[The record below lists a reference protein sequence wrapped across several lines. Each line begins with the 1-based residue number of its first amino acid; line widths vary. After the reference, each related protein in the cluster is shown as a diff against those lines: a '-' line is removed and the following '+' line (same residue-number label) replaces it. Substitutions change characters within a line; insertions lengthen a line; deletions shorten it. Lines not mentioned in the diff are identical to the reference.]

1 MPISEKPLQIFKL
14 VTLANKFART
24 LNIDML
30 YFNLLPKKIQQ
41 DTLYR
46 NKNHLI
52 VKYALLLIILMLI
65 LSVFLLFILLF
76 TNSKKKIFEQ
86 KLQELQK
93 NSKIIEIKKIEKEI
107 NQFNKELLSD
117 INPIQETIL
126 SKILIELSKITPFEI
141 SLNNLINLSEQD
153 WVLLGEAKNR
163 NDLIYFE
170 KSLKNSKIF
179 DNIVSPLSNFS
190 KNTNLNF
197 KINFTLKEN

>member
-1 MPISEKPLQIFKL
+1 
-14 VTLANKFART
+14 
-24 LNIDML
+24 ML

-52 VKYALLLIILMLI
+52 VKYALLLFILMLI

>member
-1 MPISEKPLQIFKL
+1 
-14 VTLANKFART
+14 
-24 LNIDML
+24 ML
-30 YFNLLPKKIQQ
+30 YFNLLPKNIQQ

>member
-1 MPISEKPLQIFKL
+1 MNSKLISFIKNLL
-14 VTLANKFART
+14 RT

-30 YFNLLPKKIQQ
+30 SFNLLPKKIQQ

>member
-1 MPISEKPLQIFKL
+1 
-14 VTLANKFART
+14 
-24 LNIDML
+24 ML

>member
-1 MPISEKPLQIFKL
+1 
-14 VTLANKFART
+14 
-24 LNIDML
+24 ML

-126 SKILIELSKITPFEI
+126 SKTLIELSRITPSEI

-190 KNTNLNF
+190 KNTKLDF
-197 KINFTLKEN
+197 KINFTLKKN

>member
-1 MPISEKPLQIFKL
+1 
-14 VTLANKFART
+14 
-24 LNIDML
+24 ML
-30 YFNLLPKKIQQ
+30 SFNLLPKKIQQ